1 MSETHEAESA
11 TATLSSLAATAPS
24 EIQHD
29 AQCRINAAYLVAAEE
44 PDTLAE
50 PARVNCC
57 GLLGKYPGALAA
69 DFDLG
74 PKACRTSRR

>member
-1 MSETHEAESA
+1 MSRSPAGGTVRGTRFVVH
-11 TATLSSLAATAPS
+11 S

-29 AQCRINAAYLVAAEE
+29 AQCCINAAYLVAAEE

-57 GLLGKYPGALAA
+57 GLLGKYPGARAT

-74 PKACRTSRR
+74 PKACRTS